1 MGVTPTFSTEEAET
15 LINLLEKS
23 DVPNKRDL
31 IAKIQTTPGYLKYAG
46 ILNDV
51 KVIWDTKL
59 KGYHLTDIPKG
70 EYGQLSKVIEEALEL
85 KDAMEQGQKIMCLV
99 ELSDVLGAIEG
110 YLENHYGDMVTVT
123 DLFNMAA
130 ATKRAFE
137 TGQRK

>member
-1 MGVTPTFSTEEAET
+1 MSCVNVLKAKPNLGSDKMGNST
-15 LINLLEKS
+15 
-23 DVPNKRDL
+23 
-31 IAKIQTTPGYLKYAG
+31 KYEG
-46 ILNDV
+46 ILKDFEN
-51 KVIWDTKL
+51 K

-99 ELSDVLGAIEG
+99 ELSDILGAIEG

>member
-1 MGVTPTFSTEEAET
+1 MSDVKPTFTTEEANI
-15 LINLLEKS
+15 LIASLERS
-23 DVPNKRDL
+23 DATNRHNI
-31 IAKIQTTPGYLKYAG
+31 IAKIQTTIGYMKYTG
-46 ILNDV
+46 ILSDV
-51 KVIWDTKL
+51 KP

-99 ELSDVLGAIEG
+99 ELSDILGAIEG
-110 YLENHYGDMVTVT
+110 YLEKHYGDTVTVT
-123 DLFNMAA
+123 DLFNMSN